1 MKKDIL
7 AEIIEIEKDI
17 QKKLDVETLKSKEW
31 LEKVRR
37 EAEDEIAGKE
47 ESLRDVFNR
56 AMEDARVDAEK
67 RASEIISSAIADA
80 ERLRTIGDESLKMIL
95 SKYLFRILPG

>member
-1 MKKDIL
+1 VKKDIL

-17 QKKLDVETLKSKEW
+17 QKKLDAETLKSKEW

-37 EAEDEIAGKE
+37 ETEDEIAEKE
-47 ESLRDVFNR
+47 EGLRDVFNR
-56 AMEDARVDAEK
+56 AMEDARVGAEK

-80 ERLRTIGDESLKMIL
+80 ERLRKIDDESLKMIL
-95 SKYLFRILPG
+95 NRYLFRILPG